1 MTTRYEA
8 ADQIDPEV
16 DRLLRKQEHVVL
28 GTLRRDGS
36 PQASTLWY
44 LWTGKEF
51 ILSTR
56 PTTAK
61 WKNLRRDPR
70 CSLCVDDPET
80 GQMAVAY
87 GDAVLLEDEIE
98 DLTRQ
103 VCAKYYDRE
112 ELIEQHLSEIFE
124 KTRSII
130 IVRPKSLVARRVKTR
145 RGLSSPSENEH

>member
-1 MTTRYEA
+1 
-8 ADQIDPEV
+8 
-16 DRLLRKQEHVVL
+16 
-28 GTLRRDGS
+28 
-36 PQASTLWY
+36 WY